1 MRTRPVSANLDGEA
15 IDVKKKIVTYAAAYT
30 VNAKMALAFAWVDGM
45 AYIVPSRDVLEVVP
59 TTEDVRQTL
68 EANGHA
74 IAMKDGKGQTAA

>member
-1 MRTRPVSANLDGEA
+1 
-15 IDVKKKIVTYAAAYT
+15 
-30 VNAKMALAFAWVDGM
+30 M

-68 EANGHA
+68 EENGHA